1 MKAKLDILGHSNT
14 QKSAS
19 LQTLQDQLTHLS
31 SLLQLPTLDTSAES
45 RQVRVLE
52 NRLDKATIKLN
63 EALSINKTYGQIQ
76 TRLEK
81 DRSTFDSQLKAIE
94 GTLQAKEKDY
104 EELLLLSH
112 DAYHAKEMAQAELHR
127 FEQGVMEER
136 NLRDREVQEKRALV
150 LQRVEMNAR
159 LEQRE
164 RMLRNMR
171 ELEGSIQTV
180 QQSTNALEAI
190 AGSPGGPGAGGL
202 ASATQSEMEKLQD
215 FETSFARLK
224 EATGVADV
232 NEIIQKFMSQETTY
246 GSLRSLTEEYEK
258 RIEERLV
265 AIKKLKTE
273 LEEIKYS
280 AGGSGAGNKRQV
292 VEDFEKQL
300 VEATVKCERNKN
312 KYERLGKILIDINS
326 GVGHLAELLNQV
338 KLDGELGST
347 PLDIGVESVEEV
359 LSQCELK
366 LSKIMGLVKWDG
378 RSKLT
383 LANPQFEEKLLK
395 RRQADVRVK
404 SQNEDDMDDDD
415 DDVFEEELDD
425 DVWGRKHVKVNS
437 QMIVD
442 KMKGKVKKVT
452 SKQPAGKSPA
462 KH

>member
-1 MKAKLDILGHSNT
+1 
-14 QKSAS
+14 
-19 LQTLQDQLTHLS
+19 LT

-52 NRLDKATIKLN
+52 NRLDKATNKLN
-63 EALSINKTYGQIQ
+63 EALSINKTYEQILA
-76 TRLEK
+76 RLEK

-94 GTLQAKEKDY
+94 ATLSAKEKDY

-180 QQSTNALEAI
+180 QQSTSALEAI
-190 AGSPGGPGAGGL
+190 AGASSNGGAAGGVVTSGGAGGSL
-202 ASATQSEMEKLQD
+202 ASATQSEMEKLAD

-258 RIEERLV
+258 RIEERQN
-265 AIKKLKTE
+265 AIKKLKAE
-273 LEEIKYS
+273 LEEIKYA
-280 AGGSGAGNKRQV
+280 AGGAGVGNKRQV

-300 VEATVKCERNKN
+300 GEATIKCERNKN

-338 KLDGELGST
+338 KLEGESGST
-347 PLDIGVESVEEV
+347 PLDINVESVEEV

-378 RSKLT
+378 RSKLP
-383 LANPQFEEKLLK
+383 LANPQFEEKLLR

-404 SQNEDDMDDDD
+404 AHNDDDLDDDD

-442 KMKGKVKKVT
+442 KMKGKSKKS
-452 SKQPAGKSPA
+452 SKQTTASQRNTKIDNN